1 MVRNRGYR
9 LLLALM
15 SVTIVCFVMT
25 VTHRFMHTLMFLGIS
40 CCPDLSMVL
49 SVVTAAWFV
58 DSVRIVIFV
67 TLLIGFGLVL
77 RPLWR
82 TYHFVTYL
90 NAAAQA
96 DVGAF
101 APERLIVLYGELD
114 LMHQVVTLA
123 TPIPLAFCF
132 GLFKPRICLSTGLID
147 ALSDQELKAVL
158 LHEDFHCHHY
168 DPLRTLLADSMA
180 AVLFFLPAAAE
191 GRDLFL
197 TSTELAAD
205 RHVIRLSGRFSLA
218 GALHKLLTHPLA
230 TQSATAG
237 MTGITG
243 ISATNARLVQL
254 LGSAPIHLHF
264 SPRSLISSSLLLILV
279 CMALQIALF

>member
-1 MVRNRGYR
+1 MARNRGYR

-25 VTHRFMHTLMFLGIS
+25 ATHRFMDALMFFGVR
-40 CCPDLSMVL
+40 CCLELSTVL
-49 SVVTAAWFV
+49 PAVAAPWFVVGMRTAAL
-58 DSVRIVIFV
+58 VI
-67 TLLIGFGLVL
+67 LLIGFGLVL

-82 TYHFVTYL
+82 TYRFVASL
-90 NAAAQA
+90 NTVCSARGQSFTS
-96 DVGAF
+96 D
-101 APERLIVLYGELD
+101 RLITLCAELNLTPQIVVL
-114 LMHQVVTLA
+114 T

-132 GLFKPRICLSTGLID
+132 GLLKPRICLSTGLVNV
-147 ALSDQELKAVL
+147 LSEQELKSVL
-158 LHEDFHCHHY
+158 LHEDFHRRHY

-180 AVLFFLPAAAE
+180 SALFFLPAAAE
-191 GRDLFL
+191 WRNMFL
-197 TSTELAAD
+197 TASELAAD
-205 RHVIRLSGRFSLA
+205 RYVIQLSGRLSLA

-230 TQSATAG
+230 TQSSTAG

-243 ISATNARLVQL
+243 ISATNARLAQL

-264 SPRSLISSSLLLILV
+264 SPRSLISSSLVLILV